1 MDTILKLFHSSPT
14 IIIYIPSLSFPMS
27 NHHAMKSGVIIPHYL
42 KTNGKLDALV
52 ALPLSEEP
60 KNSLAKKEDGHQTWF
75 THEAAA
81 AAAAAADSSQLCW
94 KFNLSSSPKLV
105 MGILLHVYF
114 PSCQNLE
121 GICLPGLLREMNS
134 ISEYY
139 CEPGGHS
146 GFKSE

>member
-1 MDTILKLFHSSPT
+1 M
-14 IIIYIPSLSFPMS
+14 
-27 NHHAMKSGVIIPHYL
+27 

-52 ALPLSEEP
+52 ALPLSKEP
-60 KNSLAKKEDGHQTWF
+60 KNSLAKKKGGHQTWF

-81 AAAAAADSSQLCW
+81 DRSQLCS

-114 PSCQNLE
+114 PRSRNLE
-121 GICLPGLLREMNS
+121 GICLPRLLREMNS
-134 ISEYY
+134 ISEYR